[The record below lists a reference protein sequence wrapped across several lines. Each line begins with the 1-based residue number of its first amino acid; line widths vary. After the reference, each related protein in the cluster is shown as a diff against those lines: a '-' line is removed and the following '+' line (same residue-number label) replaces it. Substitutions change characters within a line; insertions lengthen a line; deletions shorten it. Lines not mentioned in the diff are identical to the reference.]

1 MKPIYLALIALLIGS
16 GVAASSVTGFGP
28 IAFISYHIISTQNN
42 ITIIPANVNL
52 GNLTPGMKG
61 NVTVNA
67 TIVIT
72 KTDNYTIMLLH
83 VEKLKKD
90 FSKFVV
96 EIMMEGQ
103 TFNLSEEH
111 PSKVLQIQNGTYDV
125 MITIYYKVSLNPK
138 GDLNVSNEPLL
149 IIHPA
154 EHEVKHD

>member
-1 MKPIYLALIALLIGS
+1 
-16 GVAASSVTGFGP
+16 
-28 IAFISYHIISTQNN
+28 
-42 ITIIPANVNL
+42 
-52 GNLTPGMKG
+52 
-61 NVTVNA
+61 
-67 TIVIT
+67 IT

-111 PSKVLQIQNGTYDV
+111 PSKVLQIQNGTYDI